1 MPRKTQATR
10 AEELGITAH
19 VLRQAKAAGVNIW
32 ADAAMAKWLKKL
44 KPKKLA
50 KRKLAK
56 RKVAKKAAKKVA
68 KKKPAKKR
76 VGMTQVERAEELGVT
91 RNVIQN
97 ARNAGVDIWDDE
109 GMRVWL
115 DGRRVRVNPKA
126 RVPVQTELELP
137 GVTIEDLELEVK
149 GAETYD
155 EVKILKE
162 KISALLQAQKVR
174 KEERD
179 LIPMKEAKEA
189 VLRIVAGL
197 KGRLLKVPSDTAPR
211 VEGLNAAKVEKVI
224 RAEMLAALED
234 LANDGH
240 GIFENV

>member
-1 MPRKTQATR
+1 MPRKTQTTR
-10 AEELGITAH
+10 AEELGTTVQVI
-19 VLRQAKAAGVNIW
+19 RQAKAAGVNIW
-32 ADAAMAKWLKKL
+32 KDAEIRKWLNKL

-50 KRKLAK
+50 KR
-56 RKVAKKAAKKVA
+56 RK
-68 KKKPAKKR
+68 
-76 VGMTQVERAEELGVT
+76 TQTARAEELGTT

-97 ARNAGVDIWDDE
+97 ARQAGVDIWNDAE
-109 GMRVWL
+109 MSVWM
-115 DGRRVRVNPKA
+115 DGRRA
-126 RVPVQTELELP
+126 RVDPNARVEIID
-137 GVTIEDLELEVK
+137 GVSIEDLEQCVK
-149 GAETYD
+149 KAETYD

-189 VLRIVAGL
+189 VIRIVSGL

-211 VEGLNAAKVEKVI
+211 VEGLSAAKVEKVI
-224 RAEMLAALED
+224 RAEMMKALED

-240 GIFENV
+240 GIFENC

>member
-1 MPRKTQATR
+1 MPRKTQTTR
-10 AEELGITAH
+10 AEELGTTVQ
-19 VLRQAKAAGVNIW
+19 VLRQAKADGVNIW
-32 ADAAMAKWLKKL
+32 KDADIRKWLKKL
-44 KPKKLA
+44 EPKKLA
-50 KRKLAK
+50 KR
-56 RKVAKKAAKKVA
+56 RK
-68 KKKPAKKR
+68 
-76 VGMTQVERAEELGVT
+76 TQTARAEELGTT

-97 ARNAGVDIWDDE
+97 ARQAGVDIWNDAE
-109 GMRVWL
+109 MKVWL
-115 DGRRVRVNPKA
+115 DGRRMKVDPNA
-126 RVPVQTELELP
+126 RVTIIE

-149 GAETYD
+149 KAETYD

-189 VLRIVAGL
+189 VIRIVSGL

-211 VEGLNAAKVEKVI
+211 VEGLGAAAVEKVI
-224 RAEMLAALED
+224 RAEMMKALED

-240 GIFENV
+240 GIFENS